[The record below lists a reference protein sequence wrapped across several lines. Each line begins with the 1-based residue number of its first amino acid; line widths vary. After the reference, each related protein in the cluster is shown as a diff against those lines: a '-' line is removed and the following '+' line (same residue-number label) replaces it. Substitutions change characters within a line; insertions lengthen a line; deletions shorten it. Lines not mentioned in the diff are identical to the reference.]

1 MIFMLSLGSCEYLEY
16 NEEDFYK
23 EEMVF
28 DDFNRTKNF
37 LNGIYGNLPSGFN
50 EIDGSMRASASDDA
64 EEANEMG
71 RIHIMNDGRW
81 SPTQYI
87 DSKWG
92 AMYEGIRSANRLLR
106 NEDVSVLDDYRYNDD
121 YVEMIEQYNLFDDQA
136 KFLRA
141 YFYFELMRRYG
152 GVPLLKGKILSL
164 DEVNSVKP
172 NSFEEVKDFI
182 IQECNAIIDNLP
194 INYEEI
200 SGAPHKGRATKGSAM
215 ALKARTLLYAAS
227 PLYGSSQEEWATAA
241 EASYAIIDS
250 SWYPLDNNY
259 SNVVNNTQSNELI
272 MGRRFAPS
280 NDFEG
285 SNFPVGYEKAEPGTC
300 PTQNLVNTYEMANG
314 MDIDE
319 SGSGYDPD
327 NPYINRDPRLKQ
339 TIIVNNSEWKDR
351 NVEIW
356 GGGRDGP
363 PMEFATETGYYLKK
377 YVVEHVSLDPDYPS
391 SANHLWVF
399 FRYGEVLLNYAEA
412 MNEAYGPTDSHGYG
426 ITALEAMNQIRN
438 RAGLP
443 DYSGTITQGEIRR
456 EIQEERRVELAFEN
470 HRFWDVRRWMIGEE
484 TININGMEITQN
496 QDLTFNYDKV
506 LVETRYWNSKMYFY
520 PIPQSELFKN
530 SNLEQNSGW

>member
-1 MIFMLSLGSCEYLEY
+1 MLSLGSCEYLEY
-16 NEEDFYK
+16 NEEDFYN
-23 EEMVF
+23 EGMVF
-28 DDFNRTKNF
+28 DDFDRTNNF

-64 EEANEMG
+64 EEANVM
-71 RIHIMNDGRW
+71 RKIHIMNDGRW
-81 SPTQYI
+81 SPTQTI

-92 AMYEGIRSANRLLR
+92 AMYAGIRSANRLLK
-106 NEDVSVLDDYRYNDD
+106 NADVSVLDDYRYNDD

-152 GVPLLKGKILSL
+152 DVPLLNGKILSL
-164 DEVNSVKP
+164 DEVNSIET

-182 IQECNAIIDNLP
+182 IQECDAVINSLP
-194 INYEEI
+194 VNYEEI
-200 SGAPHKGRATKGSAM
+200 SGGPHKGRATKGSAM

-227 PLYGSSQEEWATAA
+227 PLYSSSQEGWARAA

-250 SWYPLDNNY
+250 GWYPLDNNY
-259 SNVVNNTQSNELI
+259 TDVVNNTFSNELI
-272 MGRRFAPS
+272 MGRRFGSS
-280 NDFEG
+280 NDFER
-285 SNFPVGYEKAEPGTC
+285 SNFPVGYEGAQPGTC
-300 PTQNLVNTYEMANG
+300 PTQNFVNTYEMANG

-339 TIIVNNSEWKDR
+339 TIIVNNSVWKDR

-356 GGGRDGP
+356 NGGQDGFP
-363 PMEFATETGYYLKK
+363 KEYATKTGYYLKK
-377 YVVEHVSLDPDYPS
+377 YLVEYVSLDPNYPS
-391 SANHLWVF
+391 SAHHLWVF

-412 MNEAYGPTDSHGYG
+412 MNEAYGPIDAHGYG
-426 ITALEAMNQIRN
+426 MTALEAMNQIRN

-443 DYSGTITQGEIRR
+443 DYAGTMTKEVFRKEIR
-456 EIQEERRVELAFEN
+456 EERRVELAFEN
-470 HRFWDVRRWMIGEE
+470 HRFWDIRRWMIGNE
-484 TININGMEITQN
+484 TTDIRGMEITMN
-496 QDLTFNYDKV
+496 QDSTFNYNKV
-506 LVETRYWNSKMYFY
+506 TVETRYWDSKMNFY

-530 SNLEQNSGW
+530 SNLEQNLGW